1 MEGEVI
7 VPSSVTVPAGN
18 INASFTTTSA
28 PDVNASHWV
37 FIGARYGQFN
47 GMQARIL
54 RVDPAPGPATLLAIG
69 PASQDL
75 IGGNSGRA
83 TVGLAIPAPAG
94 GAIVNLST
102 DNPSIIKV
110 PPSVSIAASNST
122 NTFTIGTSRVS
133 GLTTGGNVFASAGR
147 VMKSIFVNVA
157 PDPNAPSLLQS
168 MSITP
173 TSVTGGT
180 NATGRVFL
188 SAPAPAG
195 GISVTLST
203 NNASVAQAPGI
214 VNVPGGQTS
223 ASLTITTFAVSANTT
238 AATITAFYDTT
249 TSAQLTVTRGSA
261 PTPTPSPTPPA
272 ALPAPSLV
280 SPAADARFAPGANIT
295 FNWSDVTGAAS
306 YTIQIDDS
314 NTFPSPLS

>member
-1 MEGEVI
+1 
-7 VPSSVTVPAGN
+7 
-18 INASFTTTSA
+18 
-28 PDVNASHWV
+28 
-37 FIGARYGQFN
+37 
-47 GMQARIL
+47 
-54 RVDPAPGPATLLAIG
+54 
-69 PASQDL
+69 
-75 IGGNSGRA
+75 
-83 TVGLAIPAPAG
+83 
-94 GAIVNLST
+94 
-102 DNPSIIKV
+102 
-110 PPSVSIAASNST
+110 
-122 NTFTIGTSRVS
+122 
-133 GLTTGGNVFASAGR
+133 
-147 VMKSIFVNVA
+147 
-157 PDPNAPSLLQS
+157 

-203 NNASVAQAPGI
+203 NNASAAQAPGI

-238 AATITAFYDTT
+238 ATITAFYDTT

-280 SPAADARFAPGANIT
+280 SPAADARFAPG
-295 FNWSDVTGAAS
+295 
-306 YTIQIDDS
+306 
-314 NTFPSPLS
+314 